1 MALRKSG
8 STSFL
13 LVLALGVTLFS
24 ASACYATDYYVSWF
38 AGSDEN
44 NGLSVNSPW
53 KSLSRVNRNKF
64 QPGDQVLLHAGETWH
79 EQLRPPSSGSVDSP
93 IVFSS
98 YGTGSRPILEGSRVN
113 DTNSIKRPFT
123 APKEKPREGDIA
135 IDNNNQSHI
144 LYEGLDLHHVLEGL
158 RIYAWSGTVRDIT
171 LQDCWIQVEDA
182 PNASVSSAAV
192 YANVYT
198 GSIIDLRIRNNHIV
212 PYPRRLEHWGIY
224 FVSGVEHFEITGNT
238 LGPAGEDGI
247 TVWHSAYGEISRNQ
261 GGGNGENTIDVKD
274 SHDIEIRDNDADL
287 DREYN
292 VVVHSVDSPS
302 STYNVSVTGNRC
314 SRGGQGGELSAGIA
328 LLYVQKSGIEDNVVD
343 FAYGS
348 GILIKDTE
356 PHPGNWAARN
366 RLTGN
371 GTGQKLPAI
380 VLQGSSTAR
389 IEDNYIMPATQQLP

>member
-1 MALRKSG
+1 MARRNLRNR
-8 STSFL
+8 SFL
-13 LVLALGVTLFS
+13 PLLALGVVFFS
-24 ASACYATDYYVSWF
+24 ASECYATDYYVSWR

-44 NGLSVNSPW
+44 NGLSVDTPW
-53 KSLSRVNRNKF
+53 KSIARVNRGKF
-64 QPGDQVLLHAGETWH
+64 HPGDQILLHAGETWR

-93 IVFSS
+93 IVFTS
-98 YGTGSRPILEGSRVN
+98 YGTGSRPILDGSRVSEAN
-113 DTNSIKRPFT
+113 ISIRPSK
-123 APKEKPREGDIA
+123 AAKEKSREGDVA

-144 LYEGLDLHHVLEGL
+144 VYKSLSLHHVLEGL
-158 RIYAWSGTVRDIT
+158 RIYAWASTVRDIT

-182 PNASVSSAAV
+182 ANASVSSAAV
-192 YANVYT
+192 YANVHT
-198 GSIIDLRIRNNHIV
+198 GSIVDLRIQNNRIV
-212 PYPRRLEHWGIY
+212 PYPRRLEHWGVY

-247 TVWHSAYGEISRNQ
+247 TIWHSAYGEISRNQ

-302 STYNVSVTGNRC
+302 STYSVRVTGNRC

-328 LLYVQKSGIEDNVVD
+328 LLFVQKSGIEDNVVD

-389 IEDNYIMPATQQLP
+389 VEGNYIVPAIQ